1 MQLTGGS
8 CLFDF
13 EYLFSDNHF
22 QFIGSGQIGVN
33 AVFFFA
39 VEDFVPVQVHFQP
52 TGIGRGQLD
61 RDVARVLRAPK
72 LRPQPRGDSVVP
84 SRHTVNYLYFNFAKL
99 CTGHGCSFRTGM
111 QVVP

>member
-1 MQLTGGS
+1 MQLTGSG

-13 EYLFSDNHF
+13 KYLFSDYHF

-52 TGIGRGQLD
+52 AGIGRGQLD

-99 CTGHGCSFRTGM
+99 
-111 QVVP
+111 